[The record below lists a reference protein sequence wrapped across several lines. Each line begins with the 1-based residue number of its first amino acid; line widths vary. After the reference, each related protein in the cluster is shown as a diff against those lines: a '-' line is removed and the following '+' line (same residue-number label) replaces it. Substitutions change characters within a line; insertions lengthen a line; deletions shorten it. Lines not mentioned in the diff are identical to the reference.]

1 MHDKHIRSITKGLSW
16 RVIATLTTVILV
28 FAFTGKLYLAAGVG
42 VLEVITKLLIY
53 YAHERTWDKI
63 KWGKTE

>member
-16 RVIATLTTVILV
+16 RVFATLTTMILV
-28 FAFTGKLYLAAGVG
+28 FAFTGKLALAVGVG
-42 VLEVITKLLIY
+42 ALEVITKLLIY

-63 KWGKTE
+63 NWGKTK